1 MHIVCVVGRILEM
14 ASQGS
19 HILVSQN
26 TFLGNALKRFCRC
39 KIPRQLILR
48 SEDYQGKLDSLR

>member
-26 TFLGNALKRFCRC
+26 TFLGNALKRLKNPQAVDL
-39 KIPRQLILR
+39 KI
-48 SEDYQGKLDSLR
+48 